1 MAGHLEKAETHLER
15 PRTPGE
21 LTIFLQHRRR
31 NTMSEQNMLATAAE
45 VVGMVVAAEAEVQ
58 LLRRQARAAQESSEA
73 MQLTCIQRE
82 RGREEAA
89 EAHER
94 QHQRLLHLQA
104 TLEGE
109 QQQLLGEQQTVLLLR
124 RQVKQQQLE
133 AQEMSVHS
141 ERLVSTIAL
150 HQESLAQYQAEATAA
165 RTRIEQLLQL
175 LQLRETEAREAA
187 REASS

>member
-1 MAGHLEKAETHLER
+1 
-15 PRTPGE
+15 
-21 LTIFLQHRRR
+21 
-31 NTMSEQNMLATAAE
+31 
-45 VVGMVVAAEAEVQ
+45 MVVAAEAEVQ

-104 TLEGE
+104 ALE
-109 QQQLLGEQQTVLLLR
+109 GEQQTVLLLR